1 MGTDDVRDAV
11 LDAAR
16 AAFHAR
22 GYVRTSVKGVAAAA
36 GVAPEVVNRYWNSK
50 EALFASAMKLPFD
63 PASAVPELVAPGL
76 DGMGERLTRATL
88 ELLADDETRDDFIA
102 LFQAGASA
110 TKVARGMEDFI
121 ERTIVDRLVRVVRV
135 PDARLR
141 VNLIASYLVGVA
153 ATRYVVRLEP
163 VASMPE
169 DDLVKLVAP
178 TIQNWLDPTRPL
190 LPVKPAAAAKT
201 SGGKASAGKTS
212 AGRTPGGKG
221 AKASSRP
228 ESGKPATTK
237 PKPAAGE

>member
-22 GYVRTSVKGVAAAA
+22 GYVRTSMKGVAVAA

-50 EALFASAMKLPFD
+50 ESLFAAAMRLPFD

-88 ELLADDETRDDFIA
+88 DLLSDEQSRNDFIA

-110 TKVARGMEDFI
+110 TKAAKGMQDFI
-121 ERTIVDRLVRVVRV
+121 ERSFVDRLVRTLGV

-141 VNLIASYLVGVA
+141 VNLIVSYLIGVA
-153 ATRYVVRLEP
+153 TTRYIVRLEP

-178 TIQNWLDPTRPL
+178 TIQNWLDPTKPL
-190 LPVKPAAAAKT
+190 RTPKSARPAAM
-201 SGGKASAGKTS
+201 
-212 AGRTPGGKG
+212 
-221 AKASSRP
+221 
-228 ESGKPATTK
+228 
-237 PKPAAGE
+237 PKPASGG

>member
-22 GYVRTSVKGVAAAA
+22 GYVRTSMKGVAAAA

-50 EALFASAMKLPFD
+50 ESLFAAAMKLPFD

-88 ELLADDETRDDFIA
+88 DLLADEDSRNDFIA

-110 TKVARGMEDFI
+110 TKAARGMQDFI
-121 ERTIVDRLVRVVRV
+121 ERSFVDRLVRTLGV

-141 VNLIASYLVGVA
+141 VNLIVSYLIGIGT
-153 ATRYVVRLEP
+153 TRYVVRLEP

-178 TIQNWLDPTRPL
+178 TIQNWLDPTKPL
-190 LPVKPAAAAKT
+190 Q
-201 SGGKASAGKTS
+201 
-212 AGRTPGGKG
+212 
-221 AKASSRP
+221 
-228 ESGKPATTK
+228 K
-237 PKPAAGE
+237 PKPAPAKAASRVKTAEPKVADGG

>member
-50 EALFASAMKLPFD
+50 ESLFAAAMQLPFD
-63 PASAVPELVAPGL
+63 PASAVPRLVAPGL

-88 ELLADDETRDDFIA
+88 DLLADEETRNDFIA

-110 TKVARGMEDFI
+110 TKAARGMQDFI
-121 ERTIVDRLVRVVRV
+121 ERSIVDRLVRVVGV

-141 VNLIASYLVGVA
+141 VNLIISYLMGIG
-153 ATRYVVRLEP
+153 TSRYVIRLEP
-163 VASMPE
+163 LASMPE
-169 DDLVKLVAP
+169 EDVIKLVAP
-178 TIQNWLDPTRPL
+178 TIQNWLDPMKPL
-190 LPVKPAAAAKT
+190 QRSKGDGGASSARSQTAA
-201 SGGKASAGKTS
+201 
-212 AGRTPGGKG
+212 PKG
-221 AKASSRP
+221 AR
-228 ESGKPATTK
+228 GR
-237 PKPAAGE
+237 

>member
-50 EALFASAMKLPFD
+50 ESLFAAAMQLPFD
-63 PASAVPELVAPGL
+63 PASAVPRLVAPGL

-88 ELLADDETRDDFIA
+88 DLLADEETRNDFIA

-110 TKVARGMEDFI
+110 TKAARGMQDFI
-121 ERTIVDRLVRVVRV
+121 ERSIVDRLVRVVGV

-141 VNLIASYLVGVA
+141 VNLIISYLMGIG
-153 ATRYVVRLEP
+153 TSRYVIRLEP
-163 VASMPE
+163 LASMPE
-169 DDLVKLVAP
+169 VDVIKLVAP
-178 TIQNWLDPTRPL
+178 TIQNWLDPMKPL
-190 LPVKPAAAAKT
+190 QRSKGDGGASSARSQTAA
-201 SGGKASAGKTS
+201 
-212 AGRTPGGKG
+212 PKG
-221 AKASSRP
+221 AR
-228 ESGKPATTK
+228 GR
-237 PKPAAGE
+237 

>member
-50 EALFASAMKLPFD
+50 ESLFAAAMQLPFD
-63 PASAVPELVAPGL
+63 PASAVPRLVAPGL

-88 ELLADDETRDDFIA
+88 DLLADEETRNDFIA

-110 TKVARGMEDFI
+110 TKAARGMQDFI
-121 ERTIVDRLVRVVRV
+121 ERSIVDRLVRVVGV

-141 VNLIASYLVGVA
+141 VNLIISYLMGIG
-153 ATRYVVRLEP
+153 TSRYVIRLEP
-163 VASMPE
+163 LASMPE
-169 DDLVKLVAP
+169 EDVIKLVAP
-178 TIQNWLDPTRPL
+178 TIQNWLDPMKPL
-190 LPVKPAAAAKT
+190 QRSKGDGGVSSARSQTAA
-201 SGGKASAGKTS
+201 
-212 AGRTPGGKG
+212 PKG
-221 AKASSRP
+221 AR
-228 ESGKPATTK
+228 GR
-237 PKPAAGE
+237 

>member
-22 GYVRTSVKGVAAAA
+22 GYVRTSMKGVAAAA

-50 EALFASAMKLPFD
+50 ESLFAAAMQLPFD
-63 PASAVPELVAPGL
+63 PASAMPQLVAPGL

-88 ELLADDETRDDFIA
+88 DLLADEQSRNDFIA

-110 TKVARGMEDFI
+110 TKAARGMHDFI
-121 ERTIVDRLVRVVRV
+121 ERAMVDRLVRTLGV

-141 VNLIASYLVGVA
+141 VNLIMSYLIGIGT
-153 ATRYVVRLEP
+153 TRYVVRIEP
-163 VASMPE
+163 IASMPE

-178 TIQNWLDPTRPL
+178 TIQNWLDPTKPL
-190 LPVKPAAAAKT
+190 QKPKGGSGGSKQAKT
-201 SGGKASAGKTS
+201 T
-212 AGRTPGGKG
+212 
-221 AKASSRP
+221 
-228 ESGKPATTK
+228 E
-237 PKPAAGE
+237 PKPRTDG

>member
-1 MGTDDVRDAV
+1 MGTDDVREAV

-22 GYVRTSVKGVAAAA
+22 GYVRTSMKGVAAAA

-50 EALFASAMKLPFD
+50 ESLFAAAMRLPFD

-76 DGMGERLTRATL
+76 DGMGERLTRATFD
-88 ELLADDETRDDFIA
+88 LLSDEQSRNDFIA

-110 TKVARGMEDFI
+110 TKAAKGMQDFI
-121 ERTIVDRLVRVVRV
+121 ERSFVDRLVRVLGV

-141 VNLIASYLVGVA
+141 VNMIVSYLIGVA
-153 ATRYVVRLEP
+153 TTRYILRLEP

-178 TIQNWLDPTRPL
+178 TIQNWLDPTKPLRPSKSA
-190 LPVKPAAAAKT
+190 KPTAVPT
-201 SGGKASAGKTS
+201 RASDG
-212 AGRTPGGKG
+212 
-221 AKASSRP
+221 
-228 ESGKPATTK
+228 
-237 PKPAAGE
+237 

>member
-11 LDAAR
+11 LDSAR

-22 GYVRTSVKGVAAAA
+22 GYVRTSIKGVAAAA

-50 EALFASAMKLPFD
+50 ESLFAAAMRLPFD

-88 ELLADDETRDDFIA
+88 DLLADEDSRNDFIA

-110 TKVARGMEDFI
+110 TKAARGMQDYI
-121 ERTIVDRLVRVVRV
+121 ERSIVDRLVRTLGV

-141 VNLIASYLVGVA
+141 VNLIVAYLMGIA
-153 ATRYVVRLEP
+153 TTRYIVRLEP

-178 TIQNWLDPTRPL
+178 TIQGWLDPTKPLRPN
-190 LPVKPAAAAKT
+190 KSNSTKS
-201 SGGKASAGKTS
+201 SGGSAIG
-212 AGRTPGGKG
+212 
-221 AKASSRP
+221 
-228 ESGKPATTK
+228 E
-237 PKPAAGE
+237 PKPRGGR

>member
-22 GYVRTSVKGVAAAA
+22 GYVRTSMKGVAAAA

-50 EALFASAMKLPFD
+50 ESLFAAAMQLPFD
-63 PASAVPELVAPGL
+63 PASAVPRLVAPGL

-88 ELLADDETRDDFIA
+88 DLLADEETRNDFIA

-110 TKVARGMEDFI
+110 TKAARGMQDFI
-121 ERTIVDRLVRVVRV
+121 ERSFVDRLVRTLGV

-141 VNLIASYLVGVA
+141 VNLIVSYLMGIGT
-153 ATRYVVRLEP
+153 TRYIVRLEP

-169 DDLVKLVAP
+169 EDLVKLVAP
-178 TIQNWLDPTRPL
+178 TIQNWLDPTKPL
-190 LPVKPAAAAKT
+190 QKPKSNTSKTAKT
-201 SGGKASAGKTS
+201 TVPKT
-212 AGRTPGGKG
+212 
-221 AKASSRP
+221 
-228 ESGKPATTK
+228 
-237 PKPAAGE
+237 AADG

>member
-22 GYVRTSVKGVAAAA
+22 GYVRTSMKGVAAAA

-50 EALFASAMKLPFD
+50 ESLFAAAMQLPFD
-63 PASAVPELVAPGL
+63 PASAMPQLVAPGL

-88 ELLADDETRDDFIA
+88 DLLADEQSRNDFIA

-110 TKVARGMEDFI
+110 TKAARGMQDFI
-121 ERTIVDRLVRVVRV
+121 ERSMVDRLVRTLGV

-141 VNLIASYLVGVA
+141 VNLIMSYLIGIGT
-153 ATRYVVRLEP
+153 TRYIVRIEP
-163 VASMPE
+163 IASMPE

-178 TIQNWLDPTRPL
+178 TIQNWLDPTKPL
-190 LPVKPAAAAKT
+190 QKPKGG
-201 SGGKASAGKTS
+201 SGGAKPTKT
-212 AGRTPGGKG
+212 T
-221 AKASSRP
+221 
-228 ESGKPATTK
+228 E
-237 PKPAAGE
+237 PKPRTDS

>member
-50 EALFASAMKLPFD
+50 ESLFAAAMRLPFD

-88 ELLADDETRDDFIA
+88 DLLADEDSRNDFIA

-110 TKVARGMEDFI
+110 TKAAKSMQDFI
-121 ERTIVDRLVRVVRV
+121 ERSIVDRLVRTLGV

-141 VNLIASYLVGVA
+141 VNLIVSYLLGI
-153 ATRYVVRLEP
+153 
-163 VASMPE
+163 ASMPE

-178 TIQNWLDPTRPL
+178 TIQNWLDPTKPL
-190 LPVKPAAAAKT
+190 K
-201 SGGKASAGKTS
+201 S
-212 AGRTPGGKG
+212 
-221 AKASSRP
+221 
-228 ESGKPATTK
+228 
-237 PKPAAGE
+237 PKPQAPKPSVKVNATEPKPGNGG